1 MNVLTCFGAYLRMVY
16 EFNDTSFISVN
27 NNSARAENL
36 LTSFTSYISR
46 MTESELNFMQ
56 IIHVVPRPHSDSRCI
71 LFHTTR
77 PSLDVFTILA
87 IHFFRRKTKM
97 NRASKI
103 NLLI

>member
-27 NNSARAENL
+27 NNSAHAENL

-56 IIHVVPRPHSDSRCI
+56 IIHVVPRPHSDGRCV
-71 LFHTTR
+71 LCRT
-77 PSLDVFTILA
+77 SLDVYTILA

-97 NRASKI
+97 NRANKI